1 MLQYCY
7 FERGLMYK
15 LTFNLISK
23 HNCNIPKCYIPGL
36 YSRGKSQILHLA
48 VPVQLLLSFWETA
61 APKLQAAVHTTDTEE
76 ELTLTPISEEVPT
89 EQTGET
95 MDHDLDVNSQEQDE
109 PYKIIGPEAIQIA
122 SSIVGTCLTQL
133 CMYAY

>member
-1 MLQYCY
+1 MLYTRSVFQR
-7 FERGLMYK
+7 EVPNS
-15 LTFNLISK
+15 T
-23 HNCNIPKCYIPGL
+23 PG
-36 YSRGKSQILHLA
+36 STS
-48 VPVQLLLSFWETA
+48 PTA
-61 APKLQAAVHTTDTEE
+61 APKLQAAVHTTATEE

-95 MDHDLDVNSQEQDE
+95 MDHDLDVNSQVQDE

>member
-7 FERGLMYK
+7 FERDLMYK

-23 HNCNIPKCYIPGL
+23 HNYNIPKCYIPGL